1 MQLQSQLLFQ
11 VQLLYGGRRE
21 LAAVLFRSSS
31 FKSNF
36 DTSRQCLRRTLT
48 QTPSRHTI
56 KTWQKVEFCSQ
67 FCIFLFIICSQP
79 QICVKCI
86 RNFILDDG
94 INPQFLQQNMIEKVA
109 YTEYWL
115 NKPRISKVFSAGQF
129 IGWLHGIV
137 LRWIWQIMLCFL
149 SNSSLQ
155 MSDNPVYYR

>member
-1 MQLQSQLLFQ
+1 MEICQIMLIFLTDSSWKMSESHYN
-11 VQLLYGGRRE
+11 VLLYSG
-21 LAAVLFRSSS
+21 LFSPARSG
-31 FKSNF
+31 KHWKWAWVWA
-36 DTSRQCLRRTLT
+36 RLL
-48 QTPSRHTI
+48 
-56 KTWQKVEFCSQ
+56 
-67 FCIFLFIICSQP
+67 
-79 QICVKCI
+79 KCI

-109 YTEYWL
+109 DTEYWL
-115 NKPRISKVFSAGQF
+115 NEPRISKVFSAGQF